1 MNKTL
6 IKKISYFIIPIL
18 IISIVLFGILSSE
31 KNNKDNKD
39 NKDKT
44 TPTVSTPKVQEFN
57 DKVVLSDVYYGPFII
72 KAGPSGLHTN
82 VSMCDIAIKGKIIN
96 VEPYAME
103 ILSGTKLDEKLASS
117 GGVPVQHFLKYTL
130 EVEDCY
136 IGSVKNKTIEVFIH
150 GGEETEVTKPTKTGE
165 LILFLNERKFG
176 YIVLDY
182 EHGIFNINDDGTLYS
197 YSNTVELSSYDGKTE
212 KDLIAGI
219 KKVAK
224 EEKIITNIK

>member
-6 IKKISYFIIPIL
+6 IKKISCFIIPIL

-57 DKVVLSDVYYGPFII
+57 DKVVLSDNMLIT
-72 KAGPSGLHTN
+72 KAAPSSLHTN

-103 ILSGTKLDEKLASS
+103 ILSGTKVDEKLSSS
-117 GGVPVQHFLKYTL
+117 GSVPVQHFLKYTL

-150 GGEETEVTKPTKTGE
+150 GGEETEVTKPAKTGE

-176 YIVLDY
+176 YVVVDF
-182 EHGIFNINDDGTLYS
+182 EHGIFHINDDGTLYS
-197 YSNTVELSSYDGKTE
+197 YSNTVELSAFDGKKE

-224 EEKIITNIK
+224 EEKITTNIK